1 MEGAAY
7 SERIIQKRADDE
19 LGNCSGDL
27 LGEARNLALRTRAHI
42 EVPASG
48 YQLLSRGPGAAER

>member
-1 MEGAAY
+1 MLASIFIMEGAAY

-42 EVPASG
+42 EVPA
-48 YQLLSRGPGAAER
+48 